1 MFWQEMRRVTVEGT
15 VKYAQLICK
24 ETLPGDMVMQ
34 IHFIGDEQ
42 CLTHVLES
50 LSVYSLKTE

>member
-1 MFWQEMRRVTVEGT
+1 MRRVTVEGT